1 MENNVK
7 EYIHHFEN
15 LSGFTTEYNGFVEKI
30 AIGINSFIWFSYS
43 GTTTISGQTMH
54 AWVIDEEFVEIS
66 GLASGSLI
74 YTIER
79 NPEVMDYY
87 DSVTPTP
94 LRYPFI
100 IAIKASDEYYEP
112 WVSLCEESPSVT
124 ITGLNDALDGTY
136 SYVES
141 VYDETE
147 GGGGMSPTR

>member
-30 AIGINSFIWFSYS
+30 AIGRNTFIWFSYS
-43 GTTTISGQTMH
+43 GVTTINGQTAH

-79 NPEVMDYY
+79 NPEVLDYFY
-87 DSVTPTP
+87 SVTPTP
-94 LRYPFI
+94 LRYPI
-100 IAIKASDEYYEP
+100 ITAIKASDEYYEP

-141 VYDETE
+141 VYEE
-147 GGGGMSPTR
+147 AGGDAPVSPR

>member
-30 AIGINSFIWFSYS
+30 AIGTGSIIWFSYS
-43 GTTTISGQTMH
+43 GVTTISGQTVH

-74 YTIER
+74 YTFER
-79 NPEVMDYY
+79 NPEVLDFFETFS
-87 DSVTPTP
+87 DISFFP
-94 LRYPFI
+94 LI

-124 ITGLNDALDGTY
+124 ITGFNDVLDGTY

-141 VYDETE
+141 VCEET
-147 GGGGMSPTR
+147 GGYTPVSPR

>member
-30 AIGINSFIWFSYS
+30 AIARNTFIWFSYS
-43 GTTTISGQTMH
+43 GVTTISGQTMH

-74 YTIER
+74 YTFER
-79 NPEVMDYY
+79 NPEVLDYFRTFS
-87 DSVTPTP
+87 DISFFP
-94 LRYPFI
+94 L

-124 ITGLNDALDGTY
+124 ITSSNDFLDGTY

-141 VYDETE
+141 VYEEIE
-147 GGGGMSPTR
+147 GPIK